1 MNRCFFSLFF
11 LINSILIFSQQI
23 EGVVKDA
30 RTSEVLVGASVYI
43 KTDKSKGTTTGL
55 DGSFVLRNV
64 PDTKITLVCSYISYQ
79 TIEVEIPAGVQRKK
93 IVLELVDYENELSD
107 VVITASSKTTDISV
121 RNLERISSN
130 TVNIMGARSM
140 ELSPDV
146 TVAAVLGRMSGVTLD
161 RNSAGEPEYAIL
173 RGMDKRY
180 NITLVNGVKISSPN
194 NKQRFVPLNLFPSEL
209 LDRLEVSKSQTADME
224 GDATGGA
231 VNMIM
236 KDAPNNFSVRANAA
250 LSYNDAFAKNDF
262 HTYDNNNVV
271 KNAPYFVNGKDYV
284 ATMDDFGGKF
294 NAVNVVNPPLPITFG
309 ASVGGRFLGKRIGYI
324 LAANFQN
331 SVKSVNST
339 FFSDEM
345 VQTASTIQL
354 TSMKTRLY
362 SEQQQQMGVH
372 AKFDFAL
379 NKNHKFDFYNFFLYN
394 NNDQVR
400 KSESVSFKL
409 SYMPEEG
416 TLDLS
421 YQTRLRHTKQS
432 IHATMLQG
440 EHHFSSKFFLNWTS
454 LYSGASLQRPDQA
467 FVNFDN
473 LRQNNVDN
481 IKLDNDGSIRRW
493 EGNSDR
499 DLSAIVH
506 AKYRAMDG
514 NFKLMLETG
523 ALYRNKKRSNTFVSY
538 NFRPVDT
545 TQPFNSYDEINWT
558 VKTPRGSVN
567 PLNYEAGEDIAA
579 AYLQA
584 KANKTNTEIIVGV
597 RGEYTH
603 QNYFMYFPAA
613 GDNPRGN
620 QKYIEFLPNV
630 HIKHSLSENQN
641 LRASY
646 FRSLNRPG
654 FYEIVPY
661 QVINEEYD
669 EYGNPDL
676 KYATIN
682 NVDFRWEL
690 FPKPTDQLLVGLFY
704 KHIDSPIEF
713 AYFSVNHRQS
723 GYGPQNLG
731 DARNMGI
738 EIDYIKTFRWLGIKA
753 NYTYTNSAITTP
765 KVYYGRDENNN
776 IKTLTTN
783 QTRPLAGQAAHV
795 GNLALLLK
803 DTKNGFDA
811 QLAASYTGDRI
822 VIASRFLNSDYYEKA
837 SVKLDFS
844 LEKQFGRSGIS
855 LFAKANNLL
864 NTALVEYIK
873 TNNAVNDNYPLQS
886 GTSGNTIVRR
896 DFYGRQ
902 FMLGF
907 RIKK

>member
-1 MNRCFFSLFF
+1 MKRILFLLLFSGIFHFTYSANLEGIVRDAQTGEA
-11 LINSILIFSQQI
+11 LI
-23 EGVVKDA
+23 
-30 RTSEVLVGASVYI
+30 GASVYI
-43 KTDKSKGTTTGL
+43 KGNRSIGTTTGL
-55 DGSFVLRNV
+55 DGSFALKNINQPEV
-64 PDTKITLVCSYISYQ
+64 TIVCSYISYK
-79 TIEVEIPAGVQRKK
+79 TIERLVSVSKNNK
-93 IVLELVDYENELSD
+93 IYLDLVSFENELSD

-121 RNLERISSN
+121 RNLERLSSK

-146 TVAAVLGRMSGVTLD
+146 TVAAVLGRMSGVTLE

-180 NITLVNGVKISSPN
+180 NITLVNGVKVSSPN

-236 KDAPNNFSVRANAA
+236 KDAPSNFSIRANAA
-250 LSYNDAFAKNDF
+250 LSYNDAFAKNEF
-262 HTYDNNNVV
+262 HAFNNDNVIA
-271 KNAPYFVNGKDYV
+271 KAPYHVYGKEYV
-284 ATMDDFGGKF
+284 ATMADFGGKF

-309 ASVGGRFLGKRIGYI
+309 VSAGGRFWGKRVGYI
-324 LAANFQN
+324 LAANFQS
-331 SVKSVNST
+331 SVKSINST

-354 TSMKTRLY
+354 TNMKTRLY
-362 SEQQQQMGVH
+362 SELQQQMGVH
-372 AKFDFAL
+372 AKLDFAL
-379 NKNHKFDFYNFFLYN
+379 NKNHKFDFYNFYLYN

-400 KSESVSFKL
+400 KSESVDFKL
-409 SYMPEEG
+409 SYLPEEG

-421 YQTRLRHTKQS
+421 YQTRLRHTVQS
-432 IHATMLQG
+432 IQASMLQG
-440 EHHFSSKFFLNWTS
+440 EHVFSSKLFVSWTA
-454 LYSGASLQRPDQA
+454 LYSAASLQRPDQS
-467 FVNFDN
+467 FINFDN
-473 LRQNNVDN
+473 LRQQNVDN

-493 EGNSDR
+493 EGNNDR

-506 AKYRAMDG
+506 AKYRALEGD
-514 NFKLMLETG
+514 FKLMLETG
-523 ALYRNKKRSNTFVSY
+523 ALYRNKKRDNTYVSY

-545 TQPFNSYDEINWT
+545 TQPFNNYDEINWT

-567 PLNYEAGEDIAA
+567 QLNYAAGEDIAA

-584 KANKTNTEIIVGV
+584 KANRSNTELIVGV

-603 QNYFMYFPAA
+603 QNYLMYFPAA
-613 GDNPRGN
+613 GDSPTGS
-620 QKYIEFLPNV
+620 QKYLELLPNV
-630 HIKHSLSENQN
+630 HIKHTLSDKQN

-669 EYGNPDL
+669 EYGNSNL
-676 KYATIN
+676 KHSTIN
-682 NVDFRWEL
+682 NIDIRWEM

-704 KHIDSPIEF
+704 KHIESPIEF

-731 DARNMGI
+731 NATNMGV
-738 EIDYIKTFRWLGIKA
+738 EIDFLKTFRWLGIKG
-753 NYTYTNSAITTP
+753 NYTYTHSAITTP

-776 IKTLTTN
+776 IKTLTKE

-795 GNLALLLK
+795 GNLALMLK
-803 DTKNGFDA
+803 DAKNGFDA

-822 VIASRFLNSDYYEKA
+822 VIASRFLASDYYEKG

-844 LEKQFGRSGIS
+844 MEKQFGRTGIS
-855 LFAKANNLL
+855 VFVKANNLL

-873 TNNAVNDNYPLQS
+873 TNNPVNDNYPLQS
-886 GTSGNTIVRR
+886 ASTGNTIVRR